1 VKLPQ
6 FTPEPYSFRAP
17 PPCGASTAGASAYGC
32 GLIASTAELA
42 LTGTEHS
49 GIGNSRSASGEVLIV
64 PVSFKTLDLNLLR
77 VFDAVME
84 ERSVLRASH
93 KVALSQSAVSHSLA
107 RLREMLEDELFVRT
121 ASGMQPTTRALTMAP
136 QVREALRSLE
146 AAVELPTFDPA
157 VSTKQF
163 TLAANDFITMVLAS
177 SLLKILGGEAP
188 SIDLTIKPVT
198 RIDLAEQIDLGRI
211 DVAIGVFSDPP
222 NRFRTAFLFEYDD
235 VLIVGGKRKLEPL
248 DKAKLAQLPLVV
260 VSFGGEQE
268 GAVGG
273 FISERGLARRSEMYD
288 RAALERAL
296 SESDRPP
303 RIAVS
308 LPHFLALPA
317 LLEGSELAAI
327 VPRPLATF
335 LERTHAVTAYELPY
349 ATTPLE
355 VRLLWHERVQNE
367 PSHEWFH
374 EILRRAAEDFR
385 AAPYRAK

>member
-1 VKLPQ
+1 V
-6 FTPEPYSFRAP
+6 S
-17 PPCGASTAGASAYGC
+17 
-32 GLIASTAELA
+32 
-42 LTGTEHS
+42 
-49 GIGNSRSASGEVLIV
+49 
-64 PVSFKTLDLNLLR
+64 VSFKTLDLNLLK

-121 ASGMQPTTRALTMAP
+121 ASGMQPTARALTMAP
-136 QVREALRSLE
+136 QVREALRTLE

-163 TLAANDFITMVLAS
+163 TLAANDFTTMVLS
-177 SLLKILGGEAP
+177 SPLLKILGREAP
-188 SIDLTIKPVT
+188 SIDLMIKPVT

-211 DVAIGVFSDPP
+211 DVAIGIFSAPP
-222 NRFRTAFLFEYDD
+222 SRFRTALLFEYDD
-235 VLIVGGKRKLEPL
+235 VLIVGGKRKLGRL
-248 DKAKLAQLPLVV
+248 DKTTLAALPLVV

-296 SESDRPP
+296 CESDRPP

-317 LLEGSELAAI
+317 LLEDSELAAI
-327 VPRPLATF
+327 VPRPLAKA
-335 LERTHAVTAYELPY
+335 LERTHAIATYELPY

-355 VRLLWHERVQNE
+355 VRLLWHERLE
-367 PSHEWFH
+367 GDPSHEWLH
-374 EILRRAAEDFR
+374 EILRRATEDLR
-385 AAPYRAK
+385 SGSYKAR